1 MPCPS
6 DAEWV
11 WPPPPRE
18 ADGTPIGETIEEFEQ
33 RTRPPAREAAVGK
46 ATGTARGVKIAQSD
60 ISVRRAL
67 TLTIKR
73 EEALRAMAADYGE
86 VAGRYD
92 GGLGCVRARRR
103 RLDREARSA
112 RAASGTVSNGRFPRL
127 MTGAMTLTRRRL
139 HSKLLYYRSSTTM
152 VRRG

>member
-86 VAGRYD
+86 SPADTMADLVAFALD
-92 GGLGCVRARRR
+92 EDASIARRVLR
-103 RLDREARSA
+103 VQRVAPSQM
-112 RAASGTVSNGRFPRL
+112 AAS
-127 MTGAMTLTRRRL
+127 
-139 HSKLLYYRSSTTM
+139 
-152 VRRG
+152 RG

>member
-86 VAGRYD
+86 LPADTMADLVAFALD
-92 GGLGCVRARRR
+92 EDASIARRVLR
-103 RLDREARSA
+103 VQRVAPSQM
-112 RAASGTVSNGRFPRL
+112 AAS
-127 MTGAMTLTRRRL
+127 
-139 HSKLLYYRSSTTM
+139 
-152 VRRG
+152 RG